1 MIIVNLKGGI
11 GNQLFQYATGRH
23 LALRNKTELKL
34 DISGLDRAN
43 KVGDIYRPFD
53 LDSFTINATIAN
65 DGEVIKLKYPYG
77 LISKAWRWFTFKILR
92 KKNLIFDQNVL
103 SWSDNIYLDG
113 YWQSPKYFDDIR
125 ETLLNEI
132 VFNKTLSASA
142 HDYLKKIETNN
153 SIALHVRRGD
163 YIKNP
168 TVLKEFGV
176 CSNDYYTEAL
186 AYISDNVI
194 NPTFFVFSD
203 DIEWVKANIQ
213 LPNSTIFVKGKD
225 MTAVEDLVLMS
236 KCRHNIIANSS
247 FSWWSAWLNNHP
259 DKIVI
264 APTPWFDTIVY
275 DKDLIPKSW
284 IQIQK

>member
-11 GNQLFQYATGRH
+11 GNQLFQYALGRH
-23 LALRNKTELKL
+23 LALKNNTELKL
-34 DISGLDRAN
+34 DISGLDKAN

-53 LDSFTINATIAN
+53 LDSFSIKATIAN
-65 DGEVIKLKYPYG
+65 NDEVSKLKYPYG
-77 LISKAWRWFTFKILR
+77 LLSKAWRWFSFKIL
-92 KKNLIFDQNVL
+92 KEKNLVFDPKVL
-103 SWSDNIYLDG
+103 KWSDNLYLDG

-125 ETLLNEI
+125 ETLLSEL
-132 VFNKTLSASA
+132 VFNRTLSASA
-142 HDYLKKIETNN
+142 QDYLKKIEINN

-168 TVLKEFGV
+168 TVLKEFGI
-176 CSNDYYTEAL
+176 CSNDYYTKAVK
-186 AYISDNVI
+186 YISENVTHPI
-194 NPTFFVFSD
+194 FFVFSD
-203 DIEWVKANIQ
+203 DIEWAKENIQ
-213 LPNSTIFVKGKD
+213 LPDSTTYVKGKD

-236 KCRHNIIANSS
+236 KCQHNIIANSS
-247 FSWWSAWLNNHP
+247 FSWWSAWLNDHF

-264 APTPWFDTIVY
+264 APAPWFDTIEY